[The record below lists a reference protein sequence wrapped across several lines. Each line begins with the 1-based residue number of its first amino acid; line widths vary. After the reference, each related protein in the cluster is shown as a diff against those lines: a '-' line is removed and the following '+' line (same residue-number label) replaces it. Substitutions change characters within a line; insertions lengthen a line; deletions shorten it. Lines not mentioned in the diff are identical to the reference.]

1 MIEQNENESDI
12 SGMSRQ
18 GRLNYKDEYG
28 EPKTSEE
35 KQLMEQYGEQYPV
48 YNWKKNK
55 GYPTQQH
62 KQAIADYGITPL
74 HRMTFNMAIQLK
86 LDLK

>member
-1 MIEQNENESDI
+1 MASIIFVGNIVLCYFQSIDIILIKSDVMIEQNENESDI

-35 KQLMEQYGEQYPV
+35 KQLMEQYGEKYAEGFI
-48 YNWKKNK
+48 KTMFK
-55 GYPTQQH
+55 
-62 KQAIADYGITPL
+62 D
-74 HRMTFNMAIQLK
+74 
-86 LDLK
+86 

>member
-1 MIEQNENESDI
+1 MASIIFVGNIVLCYFQSIDIILIKSDVMIEQNENESDI

-35 KQLMEQYGEQYPV
+35 KQLME
-48 YNWKKNK
+48 
-55 GYPTQQH
+55 
-62 KQAIADYGITPL
+62 
-74 HRMTFNMAIQLK
+74 
-86 LDLK
+86 